1 MWDDQLVAWVK
12 MGDGEDVRSVLG
24 HTMFETPVRC

>member
-1 MWDDQLVAWVK
+1 MWDDHLVAWVK
-12 MGDGEDVRSVLG
+12 MGDGERREVSVG